1 MGELNLDG
9 EERRLSTEVKMDLF
23 FSESLSK
30 KDSEDVEVFPAVWCG
45 S

>member
-9 EERRLSTEVKMDLF
+9 EERRLSTEVKMDPF
-23 FSESLSK
+23 FCESLSK
-30 KDSEDVEVFPAVWCG
+30 KDSEDVEVVPAVWCG